1 MNLNWFENVIS
12 IIKNNLNNL
21 GITRSNYNNYKYKK
35 D

>member
-21 GITRSNYNNYKYKK
+21 GIIRSNYNNYKYKK

>member
-21 GITRSNYNNYKYKK
+21 GIIRSNYNNYKCKK